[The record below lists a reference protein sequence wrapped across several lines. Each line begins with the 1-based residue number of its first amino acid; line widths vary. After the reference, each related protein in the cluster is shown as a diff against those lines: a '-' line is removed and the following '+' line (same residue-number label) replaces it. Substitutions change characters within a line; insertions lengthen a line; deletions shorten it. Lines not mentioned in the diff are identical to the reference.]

1 MNKTLKTAVLA
12 ATAALALAACKQ
24 EGGSAAGAA
33 SGEKTASAAAAGDFG
48 SPAQR
53 ASYAMG
59 MDIGATLKRMKDQG
73 TEVDLKV
80 LNEAVQT
87 MIEGKEPK
95 LSDQQAQEVLMA
107 FMAEQQQ
114 KAQAKA
120 AEDAKANL
128 EKGQAFL
135 KENGAKEGVK
145 TTASGLQYKVKTEG
159 TGAQPKAADVVT
171 VEYEGRLTD
180 GTVFDS
186 SKQHGGTATFPLD
199 QVIKGWTE
207 GIQLMKEGGEY
218 TLFIPSAL
226 AYGENAVSDK
236 IGPNATLVFDVKLL
250 KIEKAPAQGK

>member
-24 EGGSAAGAA
+24 EGNAAAA
-33 SGEKTASAAAAGDFG
+33 SGEKPASAAAADGFG
-48 SPAQR
+48 SPVQR
-53 ASYAMG
+53 ASYALG
-59 MDIGATLKRMKDQG
+59 MDIGTTLKRMKDQG

-87 MIEGKEPK
+87 LLEGKEPK
-95 LSDQQAQEVLMA
+95 LNDQQAQEVLMA

-114 KAQAKA
+114 KAHAKVV
-120 AEDAKANL
+120 EDAKANL

-145 TTASGLQYKVKTEG
+145 TTASGLQYQVKTEG

-171 VEYEGRLTD
+171 VEYEGRLID

-186 SKQHGGTATFPLD
+186 SKQHGGTATFPLN

-218 TLFIPSAL
+218 TLFIPAAL

-250 KIEKAPAQGK
+250 KVEKAKAQGK